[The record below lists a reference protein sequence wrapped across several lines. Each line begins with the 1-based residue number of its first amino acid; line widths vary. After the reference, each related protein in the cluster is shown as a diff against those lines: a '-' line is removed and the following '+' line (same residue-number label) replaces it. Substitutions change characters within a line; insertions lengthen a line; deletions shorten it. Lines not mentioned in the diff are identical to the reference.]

1 MTTALYIDF
10 ETRSPVDLKVHG
22 LARYAKHPLTEPLM
36 MAYAFG
42 DDPVFLVE
50 DNKLTG
56 HHAAVAAHI
65 EAGGIVVAHN
75 AQFELAIFNFIMAK
89 RYGWPRLAISQ
100 TRDTMAACYA
110 QALPGAL
117 ENAAHALGLAVAKD
131 VEGHALMLKMC
142 KPRGTGEGW
151 TGRKCPACSGHG
163 QFFATDSQSE
173 LACQACAGTGDEY
186 GPILTYPDSPEMR
199 ARLGEYCKQDVAVER
214 EIYKRVL
221 PLMDREQRLWELDQ
235 VINLR
240 GIPFDMPSLE
250 AALVVADQEK
260 ERLNT
265 EMARVTGN
273 RVTACSAVAALKE
286 WAADYGV
293 IEDSLAKAEVNELL
307 GEEYLPDVVSASPPA
322 ASPRSPNSAL

>member
-1 MTTALYIDF
+1 VNNVPLYIDF
-10 ETRSPVDLKVHG
+10 ETRSPVDLKTAG
-22 LARYAKHPLTEPLM
+22 LGRYAKHPQTEPLM

-50 DNKLTG
+50 DHKLTG
-56 HHAAVAAHI
+56 HHAAVASHI

-100 TRDTMAACYA
+100 VRCTMAASYA

-117 ENAAHALGLAVAKD
+117 ENAAHALGLNVAKD
-131 VEGHALMLKMC
+131 IEGRALMLKMC
-142 KPRGTGEGW
+142 KPRS
-151 TGRKCPACSGHG
+151 A
-163 QFFATDSQSE
+163 
-173 LACQACAGTGDEY
+173 AGDPLVY
-186 GPILTYPDSPEMR
+186 TYHDSPEMR

-250 AALVVADQEK
+250 AALVVADKEK
-260 ERLNT
+260 ERLN
-265 EMARVTGN
+265 A
-273 RVTACSAVAALKE
+273 
-286 WAADYGV
+286 
-293 IEDSLAKAEVNELL
+293 
-307 GEEYLPDVVSASPPA
+307 
-322 ASPRSPNSAL
+322 